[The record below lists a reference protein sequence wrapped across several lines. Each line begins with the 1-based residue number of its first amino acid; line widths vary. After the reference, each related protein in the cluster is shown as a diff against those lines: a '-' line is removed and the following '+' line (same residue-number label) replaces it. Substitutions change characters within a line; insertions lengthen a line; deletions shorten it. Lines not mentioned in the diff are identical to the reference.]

1 MHWGS
6 IKLVQAA
13 QTVLERERSGTGEGL
28 VGLETGWA
36 CIGDQLN
43 SFNQLKMLLK
53 KSAVGLEEMVL

>member
-6 IKLVQAA
+6 SKLVQAA

-43 SFNQLKMLLK
+43 SFNQLKCC
-53 KSAVGLEEMVL
+53 